1 MSELSTRPALI
12 SKVIPDSIA
21 AEVGFDAGDALI
33 AINGQK
39 PRDLIDYQFL
49 CADEFLELEVL
60 DTKGKTHKLE
70 IEKDYDEDLGLEF
83 ATALF
88 DGLIQCNNRCPFC
101 FIDQQPPGKRETLY
115 LKDDDY
121 RLSFLYGSYLT
132 LTNLSQKEWD
142 RIEQMRLSPLYVSVH
157 ATEPEVR
164 IRLLKNLRA
173 GQILEQVKW
182 FQERRLQ
189 VHAQVV
195 VCPGIN
201 DGEHLERTLLDL
213 AKFHTGNIPA
223 VASVA
228 VVPVGLTRFRPAED
242 ELIPVTPE
250 KAREVIA
257 QVQKIQAVL
266 SQGKGD
272 KKKKKNHPKS
282 TPPSPPLPR
291 GGEELN
297 NSLVRGGEDLDT
309 ALVRRGNSKSGC
321 IWLADEW
328 FLIAGWDLPQ
338 ATDYADYP
346 QIGNGVGSI
355 RQFIQQFE
363 TAFAKLRS
371 PQVNPPRKLI
381 WVVGNAVEKAFE
393 PIAHQ
398 LNQIPGLEIK
408 MVALSS
414 RYWGQNITVTGLLTG
429 QDLLEALQG
438 LDLGDGIL
446 LPSVML
452 KQGEP
457 RFLDDMMLFELASVL
472 TTEIFPV
479 SGVEELI
486 SVAIGLAT
494 VDS

>member
-1 MSELSTRPALI
+1 
-12 SKVIPDSIA
+12 
-21 AEVGFDAGDALI
+21 
-33 AINGQK
+33 
-39 PRDLIDYQFL
+39 
-49 CADEFLELEVL
+49 
-60 DTKGKTHKLE
+60 THRIE
-70 IEKDYDEDLGLEF
+70 IEKDIDDDLGLEF
-83 ATALF
+83 DTALF

-132 LTNLSQKEWD
+132 LTNLTQKEWD

-173 GQILEQVKW
+173 GKILEQIKW

-189 VHAQVV
+189 IHAQVV

-242 ELIPVTPE
+242 ELIAVTAE
-250 KAREVIA
+250 KAREVIE
-257 QVQKIQAVL
+257 QVQKIQVL
-266 SQGKGD
+266 LSKGKGGSKA
-272 KKKKKNHPKS
+272 KKQK
-282 TPPSPPLPR
+282 
-291 GGEELN
+291 
-297 NSLVRGGEDLDT
+297 
-309 ALVRRGNSKSGC
+309 SKSRC

-328 FLIAGWDLPQ
+328 FLIAGLDLPS
-338 ATDYADYP
+338 AEDYEDYP

-363 TAFAKLRS
+363 TAFEKLQ
-371 PQVNPPRKLI
+371 PMQVEPERKLV

-393 PIAHQ
+393 PIVQQ
-398 LNQIPGLEIK
+398 LNQIPGLSVN
-408 MVALSS
+408 MAALCS
-414 RYWGQNITVTGLLTG
+414 RYWGQSITVTGLLTG

-438 LDLGDGIL
+438 RDLGDGIL

-457 RFLDDMMLFELASVL
+457 RFLDDMTVEQLASL
-472 TTEIFPV
+472 LKTRILPV

-486 SVAIGLAT
+486 SAAIGRAT
-494 VDS
+494 PEVEL

>member
-1 MSELSTRPALI
+1 MSDLSTRPALI
-12 SKVIPDSIA
+12 TKVIPDSIG
-21 AEVGFDAGDALI
+21 AEIGFEPGDSIVAV
-33 AINGQK
+33 NGQK

-60 DTKGKTHKLE
+60 DAKGKTHKLE
-70 IEKDYDEDLGLEF
+70 IEKEYDEDLGVEF
-83 ATALF
+83 ESALF

-132 LTNLSQKEWD
+132 LTNLTQKEWD

-173 GQILEQVKW
+173 GKIIEQIKW

-189 VHAQVV
+189 IHAQVV

-242 ELIPVTPE
+242 ELIAVTAE
-250 KAREVIA
+250 KAREVIE
-257 QVQKIQAVL
+257 QVQKIQVL
-266 SQGKGD
+266 LSKGKGGPKA
-272 KKKKKNHPKS
+272 KKQK
-282 TPPSPPLPR
+282 
-291 GGEELN
+291 
-297 NSLVRGGEDLDT
+297 
-309 ALVRRGNSKSGC
+309 SKSRC

-328 FLIAGWDLPQ
+328 FLIAGLDLPS
-338 ATDYADYP
+338 AEDYEDYP

-363 TAFAKLRS
+363 TAFEKLQ
-371 PQVNPPRKLI
+371 PMQVEPERKLV

-393 PIAHQ
+393 PIVQQ
-398 LNQIPGLEIK
+398 LNQIPGLSVN
-408 MVALSS
+408 MAALCS
-414 RYWGQNITVTGLLTG
+414 RYWGQSITVTGLLTG

-438 LDLGDGIL
+438 RDLGNGIL

-457 RFLDDMMLFELASVL
+457 RFLDDMTVEQLASL
-472 TTEIFPV
+472 LKTRILPV

-486 SVAIGLAT
+486 SAAIGLAT
-494 VDS
+494 AEVEL